1 MIVAVR
7 SVSVIISM
15 AVPAPT
21 ASVTLVLASALLVV
35 IFYMRTVEESLY
47 DQFYKWWIS
56 FSPLFFHENYHNVVL
71 N

>member
-1 MIVAVR
+1 MVVAVR

-21 ASVTLVLASALLVV
+21 GSVTLVLVSALLVV

-47 DQFYKWWIS
+47 DQFY
-56 FSPLFFHENYHNVVL
+56 
-71 N
+71 